1 MNILTLPVLHKVIYC
16 GSWYN
21 LCHTTLS
28 LGAWAP
34 LLRSPGGEVVIA
46 ARHFLW
52 RGMPHLFQLITPTRA
67 FAGLGRGRRKES
79 PVKMPIEAVP
89 RTMPATK
96 CDWLSHSHGANS
108 SLDPRRMQMWPKYGL
123 VTFPYHTSFWHLN
136 SHEEGICIF
145 AALCTLGR
153 YDKQKRPQ
161 SLQPPCLLRPHSL

>member
-1 MNILTLPVLHKVIYC
+1 MNILTPPVLNEVIYC
-16 GSWYN
+16 SSWYN

-28 LGAWAP
+28 LVAWAP
-34 LLRSPGGEVVIA
+34 LLSSPGGEVVIA

-52 RGMPHLFQLITPTRA
+52 RGLPHLFQLITPARA
-67 FAGLGRGRRKES
+67 FAVLGRGCGKES
-79 PVKMPIEAVP
+79 PVKMPIGAGP
-89 RTMPATK
+89 QTMPSTK
-96 CDWLSHSHGANS
+96 CDWLSHSHGPNS

-136 SHEEGICIF
+136 KQSGGRNLHLCC
-145 AALCTLGR
+145 ALSR